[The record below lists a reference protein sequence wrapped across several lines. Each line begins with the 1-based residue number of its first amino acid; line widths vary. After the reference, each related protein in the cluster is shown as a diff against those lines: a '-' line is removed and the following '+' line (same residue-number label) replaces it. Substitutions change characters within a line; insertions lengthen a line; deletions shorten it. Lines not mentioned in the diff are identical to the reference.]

1 MFLLS
6 CKQGQRVDH
15 KNLIIF
21 KATTFFKVVALFFR
35 FFLCCFLWLLL
46 ILQIETIFLIKIYL

>member
-6 CKQGQRVDH
+6 CKQGQRIDH

-46 ILQIETIFLIKIYL
+46 ILQIETIFLIKKYL

>member
-6 CKQGQRVDH
+6 CKQGQRIDH

-21 KATTFFKVVALFFR
+21 KATTFFKVVVFFSIFFVLFSMVIANFANR
-35 FFLCCFLWLLL
+35 NY
-46 ILQIETIFLIKIYL
+46 ILIKKYL

>member
-6 CKQGQRVDH
+6 CKQGQRIDH

-21 KATTFFKVVALFFR
+21 KATTFFKVVVFFFD
-35 FFLCCFLWLLL
+35 FFCVVFYGYC
-46 ILQIETIFLIKIYL
+46 

>member
-6 CKQGQRVDH
+6 CKQEQRIDQ

-21 KATTFFKVVALFFR
+21 KATTFFKVVALFFSI
-35 FFLCCFLWLLL
+35 FFVLFSMV
-46 ILQIETIFLIKIYL
+46 IANFANRNYIFD

>member
-6 CKQGQRVDH
+6 CKQGQRIDQ

-46 ILQIETIFLIKIYL
+46 ILQIETIFLIK

>member
-6 CKQGQRVDH
+6 CKQGQRIDH

-21 KATTFFKVVALFFR
+21 KATTFFKVVALFFSI
-35 FFLCCFLWLLL
+35 FFVLFSLV
-46 ILQIETIFLIKIYL
+46 IANFANRNYILIKIYL

>member
-6 CKQGQRVDH
+6 CKQGQRIDH

-21 KATTFFKVVALFFR
+21 KATTFFKVVALFFSI
-35 FFLCCFLWLLL
+35 FFVLFSMV
-46 ILQIETIFLIKIYL
+46 IANFANRNYIFD